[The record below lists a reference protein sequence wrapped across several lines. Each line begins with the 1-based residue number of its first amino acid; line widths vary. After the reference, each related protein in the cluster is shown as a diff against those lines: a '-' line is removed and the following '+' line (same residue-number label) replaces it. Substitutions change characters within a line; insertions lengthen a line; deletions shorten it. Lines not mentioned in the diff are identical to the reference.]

1 MSSTPL
7 KMLIGNNHNQTSGF
21 NYLSFMEIAKK
32 AEQPYTSQADDIKA
46 AKETAPICA
55 PYDAPKKTKEAVL
68 EHNNFTMLWA
78 DLDSDNQ
85 KLEATR
91 ERLIQ
96 LGIGSFVIYSTAK
109 SAPNEKRWRVLI
121 EISHAIGFEQWH
133 TLQSYLAYVLNGDKA
148 ATRAQQILYLPFKCE
163 ATQHYDYSISEGE
176 ALNPEASEL
185 TAKAITYRQEQEAE
199 AQQKAQE
206 APPKPK
212 PSVSLA
218 SGQQSPIELFNAA
231 YSMEQML
238 DYFKFKRVGK
248 KYIHPESQSGKAG
261 VVLLD
266 NRYYSHHSSDPLA
279 DGYTHDAFDLFV
291 HFEHDGNFDAAVK
304 EAANQLDV
312 EGQNQRQTEY
322 AKEQAE
328 AVAIERAMQ
337 PETRQH
343 LLTIP
348 INLDDKPQPPKWVV
362 NQFIAEGVVIIAG
375 GHGVGK
381 TTAILPLACTV
392 AGVAVE
398 SELKPKHWRHVVYIT
413 EDVEQAKRIIEG
425 YCHSLSGWN
434 MYAAKDA
441 IKERVHIVEA
451 HRMEANIAVLAGETL
466 KERYTRTITAAGF
479 DKLERTVELLPLVVI
494 DTMAATISLENEND
508 NAEASQAIAAFK
520 QRFAGLPVWIIG
532 HVSKSNLNRE
542 NAASG
547 APTLRGATAFEAD
560 ANQVLYLVKEG
571 NGESATRWLVRGKTR
586 FESPWPELEIISDH
600 TTIEALNRFG
610 EFETLTLRWSV
621 AQAPTA
627 TRQELLE
634 QAKERAKE
642 NDQQELE
649 RRLIML
655 VGKFYEEGKAL
666 NKTGLKS
673 LNKGNGQKVT
683 DTINK
688 LILEGWLYE
697 VEIPKAVR
705 LPNKASFLIS
715 LTGDERKTLLE
726 TGKPPIEK
734 TVIPPYLQKPEKGTA
749 RNGTADLEAKET
761 A

>member
-1 MSSTPL
+1 MSNAPL
-7 KMLIGNNHNQTSGF
+7 KMLIGDNHNQTSRF
-21 NYLSFMEIAKK
+21 DYLSFMFIAKK
-32 AEQPYTSQADDIKA
+32 AEQPYISHASDIKT
-46 AKETAPICA
+46 AKEQAPICA
-55 PYDAPKKTKEAVL
+55 PYDAPMKTKEAVL

-78 DLDSDNQ
+78 DLDNDNQ
-85 KLEATR
+85 ELDAIKA
-91 ERLIQ
+91 RLIQ
-96 LGIGSFVIYSTAK
+96 LGVSSFVIYSTAK

-133 TLQSYLAYVLNGDKA
+133 TLQSYLVYALNGDNA

-163 ATQHYDYSISEGE
+163 ATQHYESFINEGE
-176 ALNPEASEL
+176 ALNPEESEL
-185 TAKAITYRQEQEAE
+185 TQSAITYRQKQEAT
-199 AQQKAQE
+199 
-206 APPKPK
+206 PKPK
-212 PSVSLA
+212 PIVSLA

-238 DYFKFKRVGK
+238 DYYKFKRVGK
-248 KYIHPESQSGKAG
+248 KYIYPESQSGMAG

-266 NRYYSHHSSDPLA
+266 NRYYSHHESDPLA
-279 DGYTHDAFDLFV
+279 DGHTHDAFDLFV
-291 HFEHDGNFDAAVK
+291 HFEHNGNFEVAVK

-312 EGQNQRQTEY
+312 EGQKQRQIEH

-328 AVAIERAMQ
+328 AVAIARAMQ
-337 PETRQH
+337 PETGQH

-392 AGVAVE
+392 AGVAVK
-398 SELKPKHWRHVVYIT
+398 SELKPEHWRHVVYIT

-425 YCHSLSGWN
+425 YCRSLSSWD
-434 MYAAKDA
+434 MYAAKDD

-466 KERYTRTITAAGF
+466 KERYTRTITATGF
-479 DKLERTVELLPLVVI
+479 DELERTVELPPLVVI

-520 QRFAGLPVWIIG
+520 QRFAGLPTWIIG

-542 NAASG
+542 NATSG
-547 APTLRGATAFEAD
+547 APTMRGATAFEAD

-610 EFETLTLRWSV
+610 ELEPLTLRWSV

-634 QAKERAKE
+634 QAKEREKE
-642 NDQQELE
+642 KDQQELE
-649 RRLIML
+649 QRLIKL
-655 VGKFYEEGKAL
+655 VGKFHEEGKAL

-673 LNKGNGQKVT
+673 LKRGNGKKVT

-697 VEIPKAVR
+697 VEIPRAVR

-715 LTGDERKTLLE
+715 LTDAERKTLLE

-734 TVIPPYLQKPEKGTA
+734 CVIPPYLQKPEKGTA
-749 RNGTADLEAKET
+749 GNSTADLEAKET

>member
-7 KMLIGNNHNQTSGF
+7 KMLIGDNHNQTSGF

-32 AEQPYTSQADDIKA
+32 AEQPYISQASDIKA

-85 KLEATR
+85 ELDVIKA
-91 ERLIQ
+91 RLIQ

-163 ATQHYDYSISEGE
+163 STQHYEYFINEGE
-176 ALNPEASEL
+176 AFNPEASEL
-185 TAKAITYRQEQEAE
+185 TAKAITYRQKLEAE
-199 AQQKAQE
+199 AQQVAQE

-218 SGQQSPIELFNAA
+218 RGQQSPIELFNAA
-231 YSMEQML
+231 YNMEKML

-248 KYIHPESQSGKAG
+248 KYIHPESQSGMAG

-266 NRYYSHHSSDPLA
+266 NRYYSHHESDPLA
-279 DGYTHDAFDLFV
+279 DGHTHDAFDLFV
-291 HFEHDGNFDAAVK
+291 HFEHNGNFEAAVK
-304 EAANQLDV
+304 EAANQLDAQ
-312 EGQNQRQTEY
+312 GQKQRQTEH
-322 AKEQAE
+322 AKERAE
-328 AVAIERAMQ
+328 AVAIEHAMQ
-337 PETRQH
+337 PETGQH

-348 INLDDKPQPPKWVV
+348 IDLDDKPQPPKWIV
-362 NQFIAEGVVIIAG
+362 NQFIAEAVVIIAG

-425 YCHSLSGWN
+425 YCRSLSSWN

-441 IKERVHIVEA
+441 IKKRVHIVEA
-451 HRMEANIAVLAGETL
+451 HRMGANIAVLAGEIL
-466 KERYTRTITAAGF
+466 KERYTRTITATGF
-479 DKLERTVELLPLVVI
+479 DELERTVELLPLVVI

-560 ANQVLYLVKEG
+560 ANQVLYLVKEAD
-571 NGESATRWLVRGKTR
+571 NSRWLVRGKTR
-586 FESPWPELEIISDH
+586 FESPWPELEIISDY
-600 TTIEALNRFG
+600 TTIETLNRFG
-610 EFETLTLRWSV
+610 ELETLTLRWSV

-627 TRQELLE
+627 TRKELLE

-642 NDQQELE
+642 NDQLELE
-649 RRLIML
+649 QRLIKL

-688 LILEGWLYE
+688 LIVDGWLYE
-697 VEIPKAVR
+697 VEIPKQVR

-715 LTGDERKTLLE
+715 LTDDERKTLLD

-734 TVIPPYLQKPEKGTA
+734 TAIPPYLQKPEKGTA
-749 RNGTADLEAKET
+749 ENGTTDLEVKET